1 MSKNI
6 RRALEQHL
14 ATMSPALATAW
25 ENTSFVPTD
34 GVPYQRAFML
44 PAPPDN
50 SMLGPREWIE
60 IGVFQV
66 TLLYPQGEGSASAQA
81 RAEAVRVHF
90 KRGTTLAHGGTSVL
104 IPGTPAKAPAFISEN
119 RYAVPVSI
127 RYQACIAT

>member
-1 MSKNI
+1 
-6 RRALEQHL
+6 
-14 ATMSPALATAW
+14 
-25 ENTSFVPTD
+25 
-34 GVPYQRAFML
+34 ML

-90 KRGTTLAHGGTSVL
+90 KRGTTLAHGGKSVL
-104 IPGTPAKAPAFISEN
+104 IPGTPAKAPAFIPEN